1 MDLHRVIDMIPEDW
15 EIKCDKKLEE
25 YDLMLYL
32 KNMFERVLTTEE
44 NKNIESHLSK
54 MEVINVLKEFCE
66 LKQGYLVIDDQRL

>member
-1 MDLHRVIDMIPEDW
+1 LDLHRGVDMIPEDW

-54 MEVINVLKEFCE
+54 MEVINV
-66 LKQGYLVIDDQRL
+66 

>member
-1 MDLHRVIDMIPEDW
+1 MIPEDW
-15 EIKCDKKLEE
+15 EIKCDRKSEE

-54 MEVINVLKEFCE
+54 MEVINV
-66 LKQGYLVIDDQRL
+66 

>member
-1 MDLHRVIDMIPEDW
+1 LDLHRVIDMIPEDW

-54 MEVINVLKEFCE
+54 MEVINV
-66 LKQGYLVIDDQRL
+66 

>member
-54 MEVINVLKEFCE
+54 MEVINV
-66 LKQGYLVIDDQRL
+66 

>member
-1 MDLHRVIDMIPEDW
+1 MIPEDW

-54 MEVINVLKEFCE
+54 MEVINV
-66 LKQGYLVIDDQRL
+66 